1 MEEAQKV
8 ALKAKDEELDRMSA
22 KATKVAKEVSI
33 LYLTQ
38 GRPERELKASEDK
51 VSDLQFEL
59 EKLQGWYN
67 KAVVECKDVV
77 EEASGN
83 IMS

>member
-22 KATKVAKEVSI
+22 KATEAAKEVSS

-38 GRPERELKASEDK
+38 GRLERELKASEDK